1 MRILLLYAN
10 CPSSDHAFIDL
21 VAKIVSAWLVSS
33 YTSYSSPY
41 ECNTYHLIYQL
52 IKGR

>member
-10 CPSSDHAFIDL
+10 SPSSDHAFIYL

-33 YTSYSSPY
+33 YTSYSLSSG
-41 ECNTYHLIYQL
+41 CDTYYLIYVDRL
-52 IKGR
+52 K